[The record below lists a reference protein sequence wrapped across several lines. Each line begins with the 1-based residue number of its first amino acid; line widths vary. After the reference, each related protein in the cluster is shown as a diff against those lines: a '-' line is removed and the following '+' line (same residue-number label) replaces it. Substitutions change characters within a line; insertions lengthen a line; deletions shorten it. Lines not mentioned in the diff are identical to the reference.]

1 VARLIGLTG
10 GIATGKSTVS
20 EMFRSEGIPV
30 IDADEIAK
38 EEIKKGKDAH
48 KEIHALFG
56 DEILAPDGEI
66 NRNKLAR
73 KIFFDIAARKKI
85 NAIVHPRVKRIVMN
99 EVKHL
104 EDYDTP
110 LIVLDVP
117 LLFETDF
124 HKLVDISVLV
134 YARRKDQIE
143 RLVAR
148 ENISEDYARKKIR
161 AQMPLSKKRELA
173 DHVIDN
179 SKNIIETRKS
189 FQRVLKKIRRSPDA

>member
-1 VARLIGLTG
+1 MAKLIGLTG

-38 EEIKKGKDAH
+38 EEIKKGKDAY

-56 DEILAPDGEI
+56 DEILATDGEI

-73 KIFFDIAARKKI
+73 KLFFDIAARKKI
-85 NAIVHPRVKRIVMN
+85 NEIVHPRVKRIVMN

-110 LIVLDVP
+110 IIVLDVP

-143 RLVAR
+143 RIVAR
-148 ENISEDYARKKIR
+148 ENIDEDYARKKIR
-161 AQMPLSKKRELA
+161 AQMPITKKRELA
-173 DHVIDN
+173 DYVIDN

-189 FQRVLKKIRRSPDA
+189 YQRVLKKIRRSLDT